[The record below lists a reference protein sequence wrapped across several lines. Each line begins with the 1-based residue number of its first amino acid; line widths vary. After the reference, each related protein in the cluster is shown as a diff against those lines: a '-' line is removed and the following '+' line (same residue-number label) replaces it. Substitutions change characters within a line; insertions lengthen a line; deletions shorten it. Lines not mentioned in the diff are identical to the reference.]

1 MSISAGYTTDEIAG
15 YVREYLALPFGSKAR
30 WLAEQPFS
38 GHQLRRWRTAY
49 LAGDLERG
57 LVPRPGALQGDA
69 LARVKDAEERLAA
82 ERERHAAELAR
93 RDEQIAMLE
102 AGNVALGKAIG
113 RLQTMPGQGPA
124 PATGTTSGLDSN
136 R

>member
-1 MSISAGYTTDEIAG
+1 MSISAGYTIAEITA
-15 YVREYLALPFGSKAR
+15 YVREYLELPRGMKSG
-30 WLAEQPFS
+30 WLAEKPFTAA
-38 GHQLRRWRTAY
+38 QLRRWRVAY

-69 LARVKDAEERLAA
+69 LARVRDAEQRLAT

-102 AGNVALGKAIG
+102 AGNLALGKAIG
-113 RLQTMPGQGPA
+113 RLQTMPAQAPD
-124 PATGTTSGLDSN
+124 PATHSMGTES
-136 R
+136 RK